1 MIQLGYSLSVQDY
14 KELKEF
20 KESSGYGSYL
30 TTIANS
36 PLFKTILN
44 EHINN
49 IDISPD
55 IKYLKDKNLIPD
67 TINTKLLNDIFKQ
80 TIKKTAVCIS
90 ADSIILKEL
99 EDIKLSDIISN
110 LNSDSEITYLLGKAD
125 KKYYEQADKLLK
137 QNKIDENSVVY
148 RGLVNYMKL
157 NNVTKLELPK
167 TKKKEIKSE
176 IPKEKSEVNIDNS
189 EIIL

>member
-14 KELKEF
+14 NEFKEF
-20 KESSGYGSYL
+20 KESSAYGSYL

-36 PLFKTILN
+36 PIFKTILN

-49 IDISPD
+49 IDITPD

-67 TINTKLLNDIFKQ
+67 SINTKLLNDIFKQ

-90 ADSIILKEL
+90 ADSVILKEL
-99 EDIKLSDIISN
+99 EDVKISDLISDLSAE
-110 LNSDSEITYLLGKAD
+110 SEMNYLLGKAD

-148 RGLVNYMKL
+148 KGLINYMKL
-157 NNVTKLELPK
+157 NNVNKLELPK
-167 TKKKEIKSE
+167 TKKKETKLENISKKEIDIDSSE
-176 IPKEKSEVNIDNS
+176 IV
-189 EIIL
+189 L

>member
-14 KELKEF
+14 NEFKEF
-20 KESSGYGSYL
+20 KESSAYGSYL

-36 PLFKTILN
+36 PIFKTILN

-49 IDISPD
+49 IDITPD

-80 TIKKTAVCIS
+80 TIKKSAVCIA
-90 ADSIILKEL
+90 ADSVILKEL
-99 EDIKLSDIISN
+99 EDVKISDLISDLSAE
-110 LNSDSEITYLLGKAD
+110 SEMNYLLGKAD

-148 RGLVNYMKL
+148 KGLINYMKL
-157 NNVTKLELPK
+157 NNVNKLELPK
-167 TKKKEIKSE
+167 TKKKETKLENISKKEIDIDSSE
-176 IPKEKSEVNIDNS
+176 IV
-189 EIIL
+189 L